1 MPFQTFGV
9 GPEKAASPSQHA
21 CHPVSEPEA
30 TGPGRFLIRG
40 LLGAAVVAC
49 LIVATILVAVPA
61 WLVSPARVSRFL
73 ADSLPELK
81 ADITFEEAVVGWW
94 SPLRL
99 GGIQLRPRDGSTPP
113 VKVRSITG
121 NRGLAAM
128 ILSLGDL
135 GRLAIDGLEVDLEFD
150 ANHEANV
157 GRLFD
162 ESIVPDPAR
171 PSRDQPRRSPLR
183 IQLAVNEAVLRIRGP
198 WTRETWVSNPIT
210 LLAALAPDPTGRFSE
225 WTITPVQ
232 ILDHARMDPSVA
244 QGILAYAAPVL
255 ADATRTSGS
264 FSLRID
270 AARLPVGSPASGTL
284 AGVLSMHAVDLG
296 PGPLAEAMI
305 AKLPGRLPAPPAIRV
320 AEDSN
325 VEFRLENRRVWHRG
339 LAFGIPL
346 ARSDQRLDIES
357 SGSVGID
364 DDTIDLKLA
373 LPIPADLPQDRPV
386 LAALSGKTFTVA
398 VGGTLDKP
406 TVNFD
411 GSLRAT
417 AGDVVADLLHGIET
431 RRAEK
436 REPPASR
443 RPQESPDAAAA
454 SPLPVER
461 DSRPPSPKQV
471 VGQQAAGDK
480 SESSGAASK
489 MDRIKAALPPEVR
502 QDPATDAVL
511 ETVGSVID
519 EIARRRAEKAAAAGQ
534 PARRGGLLKS
544 LLAPNA
550 DSEAKPDS
558 SPRTP
563 SSTNSQPSAE
573 P

>member
-1 MPFQTFGV
+1 MPLETFDA
-9 GPEKAASPSQHA
+9 GPESGASPSQHGRQPA
-21 CHPVSEPEA
+21 SETEA

-49 LIVATILVAVPA
+49 LIVAVVLVAVPG
-61 WLVSPARVSRFL
+61 WLVSPTRVSRFL

-81 ADITFEEAVVGWW
+81 ADITFEEAAVGWW

-99 GGIQLRPRDGSTPP
+99 GGIQLRPRDGSVPP
-113 VKVRSITG
+113 VKVRAITG

-150 ANHEANV
+150 ADHEANI

-162 ESIVPDPAR
+162 ESTVPDPVR
-171 PSRDQPRRSPLR
+171 PPRDQPQRSPLR
-183 IQLAVNEAVLRIRGP
+183 MQLAVNEAVLRIRGP
-198 WTRETWVSNPIT
+198 WTQETWVSNPIT

-225 WTITPVQ
+225 WTVTPVQ

-325 VEFRLENRRVWHRG
+325 VEFRLENRRVSHRG

-346 ARSDQRLDIES
+346 ARPGQRLDIES

-373 LPIPADLPQDRPV
+373 LPIPSDLPQDRPV

-417 AGDVVADLLHGIET
+417 AGDVVADLLDGIEK

-436 REPPASR
+436 REPLTPPQPQASPA
-443 RPQESPDAAAA
+443 PAAA
-454 SPLPVER
+454 SPLPVTG
-461 DSRPPSPKQV
+461 DSQLPSAAEV
-471 VGQQAAGDK
+471 AGRQATGEKTD
-480 SESSGAASK
+480 SSGAASK
-489 MDRIKAALPPEVR
+489 MDRIKAVLPPEVR

-511 ETVGSVID
+511 ETVGDMIE
-519 EIARRRAEKAAAAGQ
+519 EIAKRRAEKAAAPGQ
-534 PARRGGLLKS
+534 PARRGGLLKR
-544 LLAPNA
+544 LLAPDANP
-550 DSEAKPDS
+550 ETKPDS
-558 SPRTP
+558 SQETP
-563 SSTNSQPSAE
+563 SSTNSQPRAA